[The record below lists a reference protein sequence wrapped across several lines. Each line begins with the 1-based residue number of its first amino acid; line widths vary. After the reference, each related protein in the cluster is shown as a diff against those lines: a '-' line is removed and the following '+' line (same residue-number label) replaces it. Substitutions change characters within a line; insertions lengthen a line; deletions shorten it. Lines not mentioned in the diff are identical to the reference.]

1 MKKILLMIFTAMLT
15 AIAWGANPRF
25 PEPETKG
32 LISDIAF
39 TPLQL
44 TLLPMDNAQLFDGKT
59 HCFFAFGLFLV
70 EQQSTIISF
79 APFQGSNNNYFL
91 KAGLFNISENN
102 WALAAA
108 PVNFDSK
115 NYGLQVGMYNQTAF
129 QDWGMQAGIYNQR
142 GMIQLGLFNING
154 RFQLGLRNKGY
165 RTYDESKEK
174 DVTEVQFGVL
184 NSCKKSGVQFGLIN
198 GGGTIQ
204 SGLCNLNKTDGFQFG
219 LFNASLE
226 IYNKETSF
234 QLGLLNYNSRSY
246 IPWLPLVNWDMGRE
260 VENDSSK

>member
-1 MKKILLMIFTAMLT
+1 MKKIFLMIFTAMLT
-15 AIAWGANPRF
+15 TIALGTNPRF
-25 PEPETKG
+25 PVSTTKG

-44 TLLPMDNAQLFDGKT
+44 TLLSLDNAQLFDGKT

-70 EQQSTIISF
+70 DQQSTIISF

-91 KAGLFNISENN
+91 KAGLLNISENN

-108 PVNFDSK
+108 PVNFDGK

-142 GMIQLGLFNING
+142 GMIQLGLFNLHG

-165 RTYDESKEK
+165 RTYYDSQEK
-174 DVTEVQFGVL
+174 DVTEVQFGL
-184 NSCKKSGVQFGLIN
+184 FNSCKKSGVQFGLIN

-219 LFNASLE
+219 LFNASIN

-234 QLGLLNYNSRSY
+234 QLGLLNYNPKSY
-246 IPWLPLVNWDMGRE
+246 IPWLPFVNWDMGQE
-260 VENDSSK
+260 EK

>member
-1 MKKILLMIFTAMLT
+1 MKKIFLMIFTAMLT
-15 AIAWGANPRF
+15 TIALGTNPRF
-25 PEPETKG
+25 PVSTTKG

-44 TLLPMDNAQLFDGKT
+44 TLLSLDNAQLFDGKT
-59 HCFFAFGLFLV
+59 HCLFAFGLFLV
-70 EQQSTIISF
+70 DQQSTIISF

-91 KAGLFNISENN
+91 KAGLLNISENN

-108 PVNFDSK
+108 PVNFDGK

-142 GMIQLGLFNING
+142 GMIQLGLFNIYG

-165 RTYDESKEK
+165 RNNYEK
-174 DVTEVQFGVL
+174 TEEDVTEIQFGLL

-198 GGGTIQ
+198 GGGTFQ

-219 LFNASLE
+219 LFNASIN
-226 IYNKETSF
+226 IYNRETSF
-234 QLGLLNYNSRSY
+234 QLGLLNYNHKSY
-246 IPWLPLVNWDMGRE
+246 IPWLPFVNWDMGQE
-260 VENDSSK
+260 EK

>member
-15 AIAWGANPRF
+15 TIAWGANPRF

-32 LISDIAF
+32 LIPGVPF
-39 TPLQL
+39 TPLQI
-44 TLLPMDNAQLFDGKT
+44 TLLPENNAQLFDGKAD
-59 HCFFAFGLFLV
+59 CLLALGFFVLH
-70 EQQSTIISF
+70 QHSTIISF

-91 KAGLFNISENN
+91 KAGLLNISEYN
-102 WALAAA
+102 WAVTIA
-108 PVNFDSK
+108 PANFEYK
-115 NYGLQVGMYNQTAF
+115 NYGLQLGVYNGSAYQDYGMQTGVYNQK
-129 QDWGMQAGIYNQR
+129 

-184 NSCKKSGVQFGLIN
+184 NSCKKSGVQFGIVN

-234 QLGLLNYNSRSY
+234 QLGLLNYNPKSY
-246 IPWLPLVNWDMGRE
+246 IPWLPFVNWDMGRE
-260 VENDSSK
+260 EK